1 MKTLTTIFVFL
12 FSFTLTLH
20 AQDFT
25 VASGKTLTIAKSG
38 SLTVGGAFS
47 NSGTVTLNSDSN
59 EFAVIIVQGTSSG
72 NITYERHVADE
83 GSNEW
88 DYIGSPVAGQDLQT
102 LIDNNSSLAT
112 NGSQVAIGA
121 FDNSAGDTAALMYT
135 NYSTTGNSGTTITSG
150 QGFAMATDDGSTTA
164 TVDFTG
170 TINILDVTFAI
181 DDESSSNNNN
191 GKFNLVGNPFPTYI
205 AFNAAAVSASGA
217 TEAFLTIN
225 ATTND
230 NLHNSYAAVYGYDGD
245 GTFTAYN
252 HSSPGSA
259 VYIAPGQGF
268 FVASD
273 DSGGNTISF
282 TEAMQTVSGSDDFIS
297 GDTMDDSYEVLLRL
311 YHGDQVI
318 EDARL
323 FFMEELTLGLD
334 IAYDMGDFNY
344 NAALMT
350 RLVEDDQGYGMA
362 INAMSTEDMDDV
374 VIPLEINQTSG
385 QEFRVNL
392 HTSTIG
398 EVNIYLED
406 TELSTLTLLNEEDFV
421 MTPTSDLEG
430 IGRFF
435 IHLTADTLSD
445 GEVNTSLLNAYK
457 KVDQNF
463 ITIEGLATQAT
474 STAVSLF
481 NILGTKVMDTT
492 LDNTTNTQMISTNG
506 LSTGIYVLKLES
518 GETQLT
524 KKLIIK

>member
-88 DYIGSPVAGQDLQT
+88 DYIGSPVASQDLQT

-150 QGFAMATDDGSTTA
+150 QGFAMATDEGSTTA

-170 TINILDVTFAI
+170 TINTSDVTFAI
-181 DDESSSNNNN
+181 DDESSSNTNN
-191 GKFNLVGNPFPTYI
+191 GKFNLVSNPFPTYI

-230 NLHNSYAAVYGYDGD
+230 NLHNSYAGLWGYDGD
-245 GTFTAYN
+245 GTFTEKNA
-252 HSSPGSA
+252 SSAGA
-259 VYIAPGQGF
+259 IYIAPGQGF
-268 FVASD
+268 FVAADAST
-273 DSGGNTISF
+273 NLSF
-282 TEAMQTVSGSDDFIS
+282 NEAMQTTSGSDDFIS

-350 RLVEDDQGYGMA
+350 RLVEEDEGYGMA

-374 VIPLEINQTSG
+374 VIPLEINQTAG
-385 QEFRVNL
+385 QEFKINL

-398 EVNIYLED
+398 EINIYLED
-406 TELSTLTLLNEEDFV
+406 TELQTLTLLNEEDFA
-421 MTPTSDLEG
+421 MTPTSDLSDA
-430 IGRFF
+430 GRFY
-435 IHLTADTLSD
+435 IHLTADTLS
-445 GEVNTSLLNAYK
+445 GEEVNTSLLNAYK
-457 KVDQNF
+457 GVDNNY
-463 ITIEGLATQAT
+463 ITIEGLATQTT
-474 STAVSLF
+474 STEVSLY
-481 NILGTKVMDTT
+481 NILGTSVMDTT

-506 LSTGIYVLKLES
+506 LSTGIYVLKLVS
-518 GETQLT
+518 GQDQLT

>member
-1 MKTLTTIFVFL
+1 MKTLTTIFIFL

-38 SLTVGGAFS
+38 SLTIGGAFS

-72 NITYERHVADE
+72 NINYERHVADE

-170 TINILDVTFAI
+170 TVNTSDVTFAI
-181 DDESSSNNNN
+181 DDETSSNTNY
-191 GKFNLVGNPFPTYI
+191 GKFNLVANPFPSYI

-230 NLHNSYAAVYGYDGD
+230 NLHNSYAGLWGYDGD
-245 GTFTAYN
+245 GTFTEYN
-252 HSSPGSA
+252 ATSA
-259 VYIAPGQGF
+259 GAIYIAPGQGF

-273 DSGGNTISF
+273 DSGGTTISF

-323 FFMEELTLGLD
+323 FFMEELTFGLD

-344 NAALMT
+344 NSPLMT
-350 RLVEDDQGYGMA
+350 RLVEEDEGYGMA

-374 VIPLEINQTSG
+374 VIPLVINQAAG
-385 QEFRVNL
+385 QEFRINL

-398 EVNIYLED
+398 EVNVYLED
-406 TELSTLTLLNEEDFV
+406 TELETLTLLNEEDFV
-421 MTPTSDLEG
+421 LNPTSDLSDA
-430 IGRFF
+430 GRFY
-435 IHLTADTLSD
+435 IHLTANTLSNE
-445 GEVNTSLLNAYK
+445 EVNTRLLNAYK
-457 KVDQNF
+457 SVDNNY
-463 ITIEGLATQAT
+463 ITIEGLSTQPS

-481 NILGTKVMDTT
+481 NILGTKVMDAT
-492 LDNTTNTQMISTNG
+492 LDNTSNTQMISTNG
-506 LSTGIYVLKLES
+506 LSTGIYVIKLVS
-518 GETQLT
+518 GDNQLT
-524 KKLIIK
+524 KKLIIH